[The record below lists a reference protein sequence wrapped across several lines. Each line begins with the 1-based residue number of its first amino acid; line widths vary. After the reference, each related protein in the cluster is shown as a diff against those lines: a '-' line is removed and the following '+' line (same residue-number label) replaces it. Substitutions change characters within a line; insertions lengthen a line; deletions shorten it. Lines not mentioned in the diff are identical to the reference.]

1 MFHLFLRLDQS
12 ISTNEQTSV
21 SESNLQLLLN
31 KRQLW
36 RAGNTSPLT
45 NHDAL
50 SSGFD
55 ELDTLLP
62 HAGWPRN
69 AVVELLSSDE
79 GVGQLELLM
88 PALST
93 LSRSRRQWIAWIN
106 PPHIPY
112 ATALSRA
119 DVVLDHLLIV
129 QTKTQEESYWATE
142 QCIQSGACSAV
153 LTWPGK
159 SMPTKV
165 IRRLQVACKAHAV
178 WSVLFR
184 PTEERANQSPAPF
197 RLQLSPESHC
207 FSQDGRWCRELGVE
221 VFKRMG
227 GWGHPKITIRLE
239 LEPDMKGLLPV
250 EQYSLTTHTAN
261 LSAQVG
267 NSPQLSLGPDTAAP
281 VNESK
286 QTTTDIHTSAFSL
299 RRRASESKA
308 TKSSRRRARGAVPSK
323 RLGEASIADRF
334 SFSNTHPSSTSD
346 TSSVPQDVH

>member
-1 MFHLFLRLDQS
+1 MSENTLQS
-12 ISTNEQTSV
+12 
-21 SESNLQLLLN
+21 LLN

-36 RAGNTSPLT
+36 RAGNHSPLT

-55 ELDTLLP
+55 RLDALLP

-69 AVVELLSSDE
+69 AVVELLASDE

-93 LSRSRRQWIAWIN
+93 LSRSRQQWIAWIN
-106 PPHIPY
+106 PPHIPH

-119 DVVLDHLLIV
+119 DIVLDHLLIV

-178 WSVLFR
+178 WGVLFR

-197 RLQLSPESHC
+197 RLQLSPEGHC

-221 VFKRMG
+221 VFKRTG
-227 GWGHPKITIRLE
+227 GWAHPKITIRLE

-250 EQYSLTTHTAN
+250 EQYSLVTHAAN
-261 LSAQVG
+261 LSARTV
-267 NSPQLSLGPDTAAP
+267 NSPQFSLGPDTVVP
-281 VNESK
+281 VSESK
-286 QTTTDIHTSAFSL
+286 QTFHPSTFSL
-299 RRRASESKA
+299 RREASESRA
-308 TKSSRRRARGAVPSK
+308 TKSSRQRSRGATPSK
-323 RLGEASIADRF
+323 HLDEASTADRL
-334 SFSNTHPSSTSD
+334 SFSNSHPPSTPD
-346 TSSVPQDVH
+346 TSSAPQDVH

>member
-1 MFHLFLRLDQS
+1 M
-12 ISTNEQTSV
+12 
-21 SESNLQLLLN
+21 SESTLQSLLN

-36 RAGNTSPLT
+36 RAGKPSPLT
-45 NHDAL
+45 NRDAL

-55 ELDTLLP
+55 QLDALLP

-93 LSRSRRQWIAWIN
+93 LSRSRQQWIAWIN

-119 DVVLDHLLIV
+119 NVVLDHLLIV

-159 SMPTKV
+159 SMPAKV

-184 PTEERANQSPAPF
+184 PAEERANQSPAPF

-207 FSQDGRWCRELGVE
+207 FSQDDRWCRELGVE

-227 GWGHPKITIRLE
+227 GWAHPKITIRLE

-250 EQYSLTTHTAN
+250 EQYSLATHTVN

-267 NSPQLSLGPDTAAP
+267 NSPQRPFEPDTAAP
-281 VNESK
+281 VSESD
-286 QTTTDIHTSAFSL
+286 QTIHTSAFSL
-299 RRRASESKA
+299 RHGASESKV
-308 TKSSRRRARGAVPSK
+308 TKSSRRQAHGATPSK
-323 RLGEASIADRF
+323 HSSKHSSKASIADRF
-334 SFSNTHPSSTSD
+334 SFPNTHSSSTSD